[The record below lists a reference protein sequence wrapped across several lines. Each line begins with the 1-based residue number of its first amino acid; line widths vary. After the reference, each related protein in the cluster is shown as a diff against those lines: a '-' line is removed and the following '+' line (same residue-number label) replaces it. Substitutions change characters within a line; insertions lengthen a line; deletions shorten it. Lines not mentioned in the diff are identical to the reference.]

1 MIKEICLII
10 FGMGIMFIGCV
21 LFMPRGIVQ
30 TEQTSYQTDTVNV
43 IQGVFSNRPE
53 SITVYTMARSPAEV
67 EKTLL
72 HEYKHFLDYYT
83 LGKEAYISM
92 PREQREA
99 SASLYEATHHF
110 CEGD

>member
-1 MIKEICLII
+1 MTICFILCLIY
-10 FGMGIMFIGCV
+10 MPIGV
-21 LFMPRGIVQ
+21 TQ
-30 TEQTSYQTDTVNV
+30 TEDKSYETETVNI
-43 IQGVFSNRPE
+43 IQGVFSNNPE
-53 SITVYTMARSPAEV
+53 SITVYTMARTPAEV

-83 LGKEAYISM
+83 LGKEAYLGM

-99 SASLYEATHHF
+99 AASLYEQTHHF